1 MKGINIRNKKAT
13 FNYELIDKLVAGIVL
28 KGTEIKSIRNGKA
41 NLNEAFCT
49 VINGELFIKG
59 MHISPY
65 KYGTH
70 ENHEAKADRK
80 LLLKKKEITKWDTK
94 TKEKGLAII
103 PLKLFLTENGLAKVE
118 IALGKGKKTHDKR
131 ETLKQK
137 DSNREIARIKSGK
150 F

>member
-1 MKGINIRNKKAT
+1 MGDINIKNKKAN
-13 FNYELIDKLVAGIVL
+13 FNFELLEKLVAGIVL

-49 VINGELFIKG
+49 FENNELYIKG

-65 KYGTH
+65 EFGTH
-70 ENHEAKADRK
+70 TNHEAKADRK
-80 LLLKKKEITKWDTK
+80 LLLNRKELSKWETK
-94 TKEKGLAII
+94 TKEKGLTIV
-103 PLKLFLTENGLAKVE
+103 PVRLFVTGKGLAKIE
-118 IALGKGKKTHDKR
+118 IALARGKKLHDKR

-137 DSNREIARIKSGK
+137 DAKREISRIKSGK

>member
-1 MKGINIRNKKAT
+1 MNRINISNKKAT
-13 FNYELIDKLVAGIVL
+13 FNYELLDKVVAGIVL

-41 NLNEAFCT
+41 NLNEAFCI
-49 VINGELFIKG
+49 VINEELFIKG

-65 KYGTH
+65 EFGTH

-80 LLLKKKEITKWDTK
+80 LLLKKKEITKWDSK
-94 TKEKGLAII
+94 TKEKGLAIV
-103 PLKLFLTENGLAKVE
+103 PLRLFLTDRGLAKVE
-118 IALGKGKKTHDKR
+118 IALAKGKKTHDKR
-131 ETLKQK
+131 ESLKQK

>member
-1 MKGINIRNKKAT
+1 MGDINIKNKKAT
-13 FNYELIDKLVAGIVL
+13 FNYELVEKLVAGIVL

-49 VINGELFIKG
+49 FENDELFIKG

-65 KYGTH
+65 EYGTH
-70 ENHEAKADRK
+70 TNHEAKADRK
-80 LLLKKKEITKWDTK
+80 LLLNRKELSKWETK
-94 TKEKGLAII
+94 TKEKGLTIV
-103 PLKLFLTENGLAKVE
+103 PVKLFVTGKGFAKIE
-118 IALGKGKKTHDKR
+118 IALARGKKLHDKR

-137 DSNREIARIKSGK
+137 DAKREMSRIKSGK

>member
-1 MKGINIRNKKAT
+1 MKGINIKNKKAT

-49 VINGELFIKG
+49 VINEELFIKG

-65 KYGTH
+65 EYGTH

-80 LLLKKKEITKWDTK
+80 LLLKKKEITKWDAK
-94 TKEKGLAII
+94 TKEKGLAIV
-103 PLKLFLTENGLAKVE
+103 PLRLFLTAKGLAKVE
-118 IALGKGKKTHDKR
+118 IALAKGKKTHDKR
-131 ETLKQK
+131 ESLKQK

>member
-1 MKGINIRNKKAT
+1 MKGINIKNKKAT

-94 TKEKGLAII
+94 TKEKGLTII